1 MSPRSIRRAA
11 ERQAAKLARKQPQ
24 NPKQGEGQRQPCVRT
39 AVPGAEK
46 HALTGN
52 FRLLQSE
59 SQEAFDELRTLL
71 RDEHAPTTPTE
82 SLLVDR
88 MVEHIWLSQ
97 RAGRFQNEAAR
108 DGKESWFALM
118 LRYQTTHD
126 RSFHKCL
133 AELRTMRRERA
144 RNLKQEP
151 VEPAQQ
157 FESQKAAAA
166 PAAAGPEFESQSPRT
181 YTEDELARLSDGEI
195 HSYVQAALQKANI
208 DLSTFEDLDK
218 QVRIAECSQ

>member
-11 ERQAAKLARKQPQ
+11 ERQAAKHARKLTQ
-24 NPKQGEGQRQPCVRT
+24 NPKQSEAQAQPKS
-39 AVPGAEK
+39 EK

-71 RDEHAPTTPTE
+71 RSEHAPTTPTE

-97 RAGRFQNEAAR
+97 RADRFQNEAAR

-118 LRYQTTHD
+118 LR
-126 RSFHKCL
+126 
-133 AELRTMRRERA
+133 ERRQNSGE
-144 RNLKQEP
+144 
-151 VEPAQQ
+151 Q
-157 FESQKAAAA
+157 FESQNAKRAASTPPTDAPAAEIELQNSPKPEPGIPHAAPAPGSFRKNGPNPLGTTGQPSVESEKAAA
-166 PAAAGPEFESQSPRT
+166 
-181 YTEDELARLSDGEI
+181 
-195 HSYVQAALQKANI
+195 
-208 DLSTFEDLDK
+208 
-218 QVRIAECSQ
+218 

>member
-11 ERQAAKLARKQPQ
+11 ERQAAKLARKQTE
-24 NPKQGEGQRQPCVRT
+24 NPKQGEGQPQPCART

-71 RDEHAPTTPTE
+71 RGEHAPTTPTE

-108 DGKESWFALM
+108 DGNESWFALM

-126 RSFHKCL
+126 RGFHKCL

-144 RNLKQEP
+144 RNLKQER

-157 FESQKAAAA
+157 FESQKTAGVAAAA
-166 PAAAGPEFESQSPRT
+166 AACPEFESQTAEQP
-181 YTEDELARLSDGEI
+181 YTAGEI
-195 HSYVQAALQKANI
+195 DRVSPINSNSQYLEPTEALRIAKTQKA
-208 DLSTFEDLDK
+208 
-218 QVRIAECSQ
+218 A